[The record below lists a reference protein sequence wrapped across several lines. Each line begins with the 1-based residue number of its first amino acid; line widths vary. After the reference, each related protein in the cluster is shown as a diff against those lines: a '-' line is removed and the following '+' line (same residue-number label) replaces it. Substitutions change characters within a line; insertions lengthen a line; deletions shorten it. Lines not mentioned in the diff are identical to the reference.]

1 MAVDPLRQFL
11 EADFP
16 ADNQEPIDPQGVSNA
31 PRAALPLPGVFDA
44 QVKAST
50 AGFEADLEYFKAL
63 GNTLIGDD
71 EAAVE
76 NIRQARYDEVRAA
89 NASEG
94 IQPFEEFLD
103 APTWEG
109 FATQLTKA
117 PAQLL
122 PYALTSIAGGVIG
135 GVTAVAGKAA
145 FSTVT
150 KKAAEKI
157 VKDALRKTANKTATP
172 DEQKLA
178 QAAYTTFKRGAIT
191 GAFGSEFVPL
201 AGSNLSEA
209 LDSGQELD
217 RGQAL
222 RAAGVAVPQAAL
234 GVGGDV
240 AFLKLL
246 GDVAAR
252 RTVKAD
258 SIYGQLAAD
267 ISRSAGKGGVIQT
280 ASEMAQEEIAIQN
293 RFDLDETYT
302 QEDANL
308 RRLET
313 AFTSLIG
320 GTALGGTTGAAGSV
334 VGNRNEIA
342 QAVGESLSQP
352 VKGATEQVATIF
364 DKARRYMD
372 DAQTQRTEEAIAE
385 ETVGDVPEGQ
395 TQPEAAADI
404 NAQLSAMVNPTSKKQ
419 AVWVSGDEAQYSA
432 RPNKSTEITVD
443 GQLAFAAFI
452 PGRGTIVSTS
462 RKIVDEVVASGASDE
477 AVGAALGYSNVK
489 PQSFGSGESLLV
501 ARALDADGNVVSE
514 ELASEDTID
523 AAMEAARGLMPE
535 GGSVQR
541 VDAEQALEERA
552 KRFNGERGP
561 TVEPVDDDPDSFD
574 APDQTE
580 TPTFGSEFE
589 ELSALKSEL
598 AMTEQEGERTIVET
612 YAPKTDPARTFDNT
626 EQARADYV
634 AAFGETDFNSPEFAG
649 VSESTLNRAVQ
660 ESRNNPNSIVEITKN
675 QDGQFEVVRTDF
687 DKLYRFQAGGKELRL
702 TLPEFISRA
711 ITKAKQGKFSRQS
724 GVVLI
729 APDGKTHRINLAD
742 LTFSGQR
749 LVENREGKPFVGAE
763 PIQSAQQGLSEVL
776 GDLLLEGYQVEVLGQ
791 PINEVLSG
799 RVDERL
805 NVPAARIAGQTVGL
819 ADLFNGVKDPGKQR
833 FLTEDQKAEN
843 KRQLRQTYNDP
854 ALRQIVPYQMP
865 RETRSEEVVPGDP
878 DYVEGQRTF
887 RQVPIEQ
894 AAEGRTETEVFAGD
908 PRDDIDPDR
917 RTGSAP
923 STGTG
928 ETAAD
933 PVSVPPPREDPQ
945 GFDDPLVRSLI
956 NDALDAVKLVNPPRI
971 FNLERLTQ
979 LSDAQLSRLFSEVE
993 LVAVQR
999 MIQRQLDNLEIGGS
1013 YDGKVNIAVINPTG
1027 NALSDAMTAAH
1038 EIGHAVYQQEQ
1049 QAALENDAL
1058 RPRLVESYK
1067 RHPKHDRYVE
1077 LYGFEKGFEE
1087 WYADQLSRWA
1097 TKRYANKAAKNMVDK
1112 HFKELVEKL
1121 KKMWRAMKQGFRAR
1135 KGPKSPEFEQYIEGV
1150 VASKKQSAFVNEVVR
1165 GQVKYQYGG
1174 RPAPTQITGQ
1184 VQEDAG
1190 PAPSE
1195 PPLTFTEKAMPH
1207 AVKEA
1212 VVKEGGEALA
1222 RHWERSI
1229 SRASRPLMKFVAT
1242 ADGVLRMHAGNR
1254 VADMFYRRSQEDGS
1268 GGNLGMLRASALK
1281 VAEFQNTFEDTVGSL
1296 DDPEVKD
1303 ALREAASSDATE
1315 TLSPKAQQVR
1325 QFLQDVYTD
1334 YIQPSNTDIGFQK
1347 DYFPVLLN
1355 MLEIENRT
1363 EEFKNL
1369 ILAEQQGI
1377 SPARAEAAIYRLR
1390 QYSQA
1395 MRDDK
1400 PVDYDPTNPA
1410 AGVEQDIM
1418 LTRGIDRKT
1427 LQDAGFLQEPE
1438 EALVSYLRHVAKRVE
1453 FNKATNN
1460 GLALK
1465 EELSKLSEEDRAATL
1480 EVLNAYMGYQSSPIS
1495 PLWRKLNSYG
1505 QFLQFVTIL
1514 PFATIASLTDL
1525 AGPVINSKEFSLHTF
1540 GMAMKQ
1546 IKDGLRDPEERRQ
1559 FARDVGVVT
1568 NETVANGWVTQAE
1581 QDYMD
1586 PKVRK
1591 LSDAYF
1597 RVIMLD
1603 QFTRFSREFAA
1614 GMGASFITHHARNE
1628 FDNPRS
1634 ERYLRELGLTAED
1647 VNKWNKEGRKFST
1660 PEGKKVKQAI
1670 QRFTESSIL
1679 RPNAAERPIWASDPR
1694 WALVWQLKSYFYAYS
1709 KVIGG
1714 GIVREAQSRM
1724 AENPGELNAAQISA
1738 TLSVFALAA
1747 VATMPLAMLGMELRE
1762 YAKTG
1767 LAWAL
1772 PGVEP
1777 KARYFRT
1784 DRMDWDEYLFETID
1798 RSGFLGPLSLGVMAH
1813 QQYEWDGPIG
1823 GATSI
1828 LGPTAETI
1836 TEALENG
1843 WRVDRTLKDRL
1854 LPVYNVL

>member
-1 MAVDPLRQFL
+1 VAADPLRQFL
-11 EADFP
+11 ETDFS
-16 ADNQEPIDPQGVSNA
+16 QEQPGYDKLDPNVER
-31 PRAALPLPGVFDA
+31 RANKPFTEKIVAGA
-44 QVKAST
+44 Q
-50 AGFEADLEYFKAL
+50 AGSAGLSADLDYFKAL

-71 EAAVE
+71 EAAAE
-76 NIRQARYDEVRAA
+76 NIRQARYDEARAA
-89 NASEG
+89 NSLRGMES
-94 IQPFEEFLD
+94 FEEFLE
-103 APTWEG
+103 APTWDG
-109 FATQLTKA
+109 FTTQVSKGTG
-117 PAQLL
+117 QLL
-122 PYALTSIAGGVIG
+122 PYAVTSISSGVVGGIAALLG
-135 GVTAVAGKAA
+135 KGALTTA
-145 FSTVT
+145 TR
-150 KKAAEKI
+150 KAAEKI
-157 VKDALRKTANKTATP
+157 VKDALRKTANNTATP

-222 RAAGVAVPQAAL
+222 RAAGVAVPQAAI
-234 GVGGDV
+234 GVGADI
-240 AFLKLL
+240 AFIKLL
-246 GDVAAR
+246 GDVASS

-258 SIYGQLAAD
+258 SLYGQLASD
-267 ISRSAGKGGVIQT
+267 IGRSIGKGAVIEST
-280 ASEMAQEEIAIQN
+280 SEVAQEGIAVAN
-293 RFDLDETYT
+293 RADLDETFT
-302 QEDANL
+302 AEDAQL
-308 RRLET
+308 RLAEAAFT
-313 AFTSLIG
+313 AFFG
-320 GTALGGTTGAAGSV
+320 GGALGGAAGTVGSV
-334 VGNRNEIA
+334 AQNRNEIA
-342 QAVGESLSQP
+342 QAVGEKLSQP
-352 VKGATEQVATIF
+352 VKSATEQVATVF
-364 DKARRYMD
+364 DKVRRFND
-372 DAQTQRTEEAIAE
+372 DARTQRTEETIAE
-385 ETVGDVPEGQ
+385 ETVGDVPQGQ

-805 NVPAARIAGQTVGL
+805 NVPAARIAGQTIGL
-819 ADLFNGVKDPGKQR
+819 ADLFNGVKDPSKQR
-833 FLTEDQKAEN
+833 FITEDQKAEN

-854 ALRQIVPYQMP
+854 ALRQNVPYQMP

-894 AAEGRTETEVFAGD
+894 AAEGMSETEVFAGN

-917 RTGSAP
+917 RTGRAP
-923 STGTG
+923 FTGTG
-928 ETAAD
+928 EAGAD
-933 PVSVPPPREDPQ
+933 PVFAPPPKEDPQ
-945 GFDDPLVRSLI
+945 GFDSPIVKGVID
-956 NDALDAVKLVNPPRI
+956 DALKAVKLVNPPRI
-971 FNLERLTQ
+971 FNGARLAQ
-979 LSDAQLSRLFSEVE
+979 LSDLQLSKLFSEVE
-993 LVAVQR
+993 LVAVKR
-999 MIQRQLDNLEIGGS
+999 MLQRQIDNNEIGGS
-1013 YDGKVNIAVINPTG
+1013 YDGKVNIAVINSSG

-1067 RHPKHDRYVE
+1067 RHPRHDRYVE

-1097 TKRYANKAAKNMVDK
+1097 TKRYINKAAKSMADR
-1112 HFKELVEKL
+1112 HFKGLAAKL
-1121 KKMWRAMKQGFRAR
+1121 RQMWRAMKQGFRAR

-1174 RPAPTQITGQ
+1174 RPARTQIAGQ

-1229 SRASRPLMKFVAT
+1229 GRASRPLMKFVAT

-1268 GGNLGMLRASALK
+1268 GGELGMLRAAATK
-1281 VAEFQNTFEDTVGSL
+1281 VRDFQIEFEDRVGEL
-1296 DDPEVKD
+1296 DDPVVK
-1303 ALREAASSDATE
+1303 AAIEEAASSDATE
-1315 TLSPKAQQVR
+1315 TLSPEAQEVR
-1325 QFLQDVYTD
+1325 KFLQDVYTD

-1355 MLEIENRT
+1355 LLEIENRT

-1377 SPARAEAAIYRLR
+1377 SPARAEEAIHRLR

-1427 LQDAGFLQEPE
+1427 LQDAGFLQKPE

-1465 EELSKLSEEDRAATL
+1465 EELSKLSEEDRAAAI

-1546 IKDGLRDPEERRQ
+1546 IADGLRNPEERKQ
-1559 FARDVGVVT
+1559 FARDVAVVS

-1586 PKVRK
+1586 PRIRK
-1591 LSDAYF
+1591 LSDAWF
-1597 RVIMLD
+1597 RVILLD

-1828 LGPTAETI
+1828 LGPTAETV

>member
-1 MAVDPLRQFL
+1 MATDPVRQFL
-11 EADFP
+11 EADYT
-16 ADNQEPIDPQGVSNA
+16 DVTQSN
-31 PRAALPLPGVFDA
+31 PVFDPSL
-44 QVKAST
+44 VPSPTKGFMDEFG
-50 AGFEADLEYFKAL
+50 AGVQAGVEGLGADLEYFKAL
-63 GNTLIGDD
+63 GNTIIGDD
-71 EAAVE
+71 EAAANNIQRARVE
-76 NIRQARYDEVRAA
+76 EEAA
-89 NASEG
+89 ATALRN
-94 IQPFEEFLD
+94 IQPFEEFLE
-103 APTWEG
+103 APTWDG
-109 FATQLTKA
+109 FATQVAKGTG
-117 PAQLL
+117 QLL
-122 PYALTSIAGGVIG
+122 PYAVTSISGGVVG
-135 GVTAVAGKAA
+135 GIAALLGKGALTTA
-145 FSTVT
+145 S
-150 KKAAEKI
+150 KKAAEKV
-157 VKDALRKTANKTATP
+157 VKDALRKTANNTATP

-178 QAAYTTFKRGAIT
+178 QAAYTTFKRGALT
-191 GAFGSEFVPL
+191 GAFGAEFVPL
-201 AGSNLSEA
+201 AGSNVSEA
-209 LDSGQELD
+209 LESGKELD

-222 RAAGVAVPQAAL
+222 RAAGVALPQAAI
-234 GVGGDV
+234 GVGADI
-240 AFLKLL
+240 AFLRLL
-246 GDVAAR
+246 GDVASS

-258 SIYGQLAAD
+258 SLYGQLASD
-267 ISRSAGKGGVIQT
+267 ISRSIAKGAGIESV
-280 ASEMAQEEIAIQN
+280 SEVAQEGIAIAN
-293 RFDLDETYT
+293 RADLDETFT
-302 QEDANL
+302 AEDAQL
-308 RRLET
+308 RLAEAAFT
-313 AFTSLIG
+313 AFFG
-320 GTALGGTTGAAGSV
+320 GGALGGAAGTVGSV
-334 VGNRNEIA
+334 AQNRNEIA
-342 QAVGESLSQP
+342 QAVGEKLSQP
-352 VKGATEQVATIF
+352 VKSATEQVATVF
-364 DKARRYMD
+364 DKVRRFND
-372 DAQTQRTEEAIAE
+372 DARAQRTEETIAE
-385 ETVGDVPEGQ
+385 ETVGDVPQGQ

-404 NAQLSAMVNPTSKKQ
+404 NAQLSAMVDPTSKKQ
-419 AVWVSGDEAQYSA
+419 AVWVSGEEAQYSA
-432 RPNKSTEITVD
+432 RPNKSTEITVE
-443 GQLAFAAFI
+443 GQLAFAAFV
-452 PGRGTIVSTS
+452 PGRGTIISTS
-462 RKIVDEVVASGASDE
+462 RKIVDEVVASGASD
-477 AVGAALGYSNVK
+477 AAIGAALGYSNVK
-489 PQSFGSGESLLV
+489 PQSFGAGQSQLV

-552 KRFNGERGP
+552 KRFNRERGP

-580 TPTFGSEFE
+580 TPTFGSVFE
-589 ELSALKSEL
+589 ELAALKEEL
-598 AMTEQEGERTIVET
+598 AMAEQEGERTLVGT
-612 YAPKTDPARTFDNT
+612 YRSKTDPAQVFDNT
-626 EQARADYV
+626 EQVRSEYV
-634 AAFGETDFNSPEFAG
+634 AAFGETDFDSPELAG
-649 VSESTLNRAVQ
+649 VSEGALNRAVQ
-660 ESRNNPNSIVEITKN
+660 ESRNNPNSVVEITKN

-702 TLPEFISRA
+702 TLPDFISRA
-711 ITKAKQGKFSRQS
+711 ITKAKQGKFARQS
-724 GVVLI
+724 GVALV
-729 APDGKTHRINLAD
+729 DKNGKRHRINLVD

-763 PIQSAQQGLSEVL
+763 PIQSAQQGLSEVI
-776 GDLLLEGYQVEVLGQ
+776 GDLLLEGYQIEVLNQ

-805 NVPAARIAGQTVGL
+805 NVPAARIGGQTIGL
-819 ADLFNGVKDPGKQR
+819 ADLFNGVKDPSKQR

-843 KRQLRQTYNDP
+843 KQKLRQTYNDP
-854 ALRQIVPYQMP
+854 ALRQNVPYQMP
-865 RETRSEEVVPGDP
+865 RETTSEEIVPGDP
-878 DYVEGQRTF
+878 DYVEGQRDF
-887 RQVPIEQ
+887 RQVPVEQ
-894 AAEGRTETEVFAGD
+894 AAEGRSETEIFAGD

-917 RTGSAP
+917 RTGPAP
-923 STGTG
+923 ATGTG
-928 ETAAD
+928 EAGVD
-933 PVSVPPPREDPQ
+933 PVSVPPPKEDPQ
-945 GFDDPLVRSLI
+945 GFDDPLVQSLI
-956 NDALDAVKLVNPPRI
+956 KDALDTVKLANPPRI

-979 LSDAQLSRLFSEVE
+979 LSDAQLGKLFSEVE
-993 LVAVQR
+993 VVAVKR

-1049 QAALENDAL
+1049 QAALENSAL
-1058 RPRLVESYK
+1058 RPRLVESFK

-1077 LYGFEKGFEE
+1077 VYGFEKGFEE

-1097 TKRYANKAAKNMVDK
+1097 TKRYANKAAKNMVEK
-1112 HFKELVEKL
+1112 HFKELVQKL
-1121 KKMWRAMKQGFRAR
+1121 KKLWREMKRGFRAR
-1135 KGPKSPEFEQYIEGV
+1135 KGPKSPEFEEYMEGV
-1150 VASKKQSAFVNEVVR
+1150 IASKKASAYVNEVVR
-1165 GQVKYQYGG
+1165 GQQKYKGTSGQA
-1174 RPAPTQITGQ
+1174 PASVRGEM
-1184 VQEDAG
+1184 QEIAG

-1268 GGNLGMLRASALK
+1268 GGELGMLRAAATK
-1281 VAEFQNTFEDTVGSL
+1281 VRDFQIEFEDRVGEL
-1296 DDPEVKD
+1296 DDPAVRA
-1303 ALREAASSDATE
+1303 ALEEAASSDATE
-1315 TLSPKAQQVR
+1315 TLSPKAREVR
-1325 QFLQDVYTD
+1325 QFLQDVYTG

-1355 MLEIENRT
+1355 LLEIENRT

-1377 SPARAEAAIYRLR
+1377 SPARAETAINRLR

-1410 AGVEQDIM
+1410 SGVEQDIM

-1465 EELSKLSEEDRAATL
+1465 EELSKLSEEDRAAAL
-1480 EVLNAYMGYQSSPIS
+1480 EVLNAYMGYQSSPIN

-1525 AGPVINSKEFSLHTF
+1525 AGPVVNSKEFSLHTF

-1546 IKDGLRDPEERRQ
+1546 IKDGLRDPEERKQ

-1586 PKVRK
+1586 PRVRK
-1591 LSDAYF
+1591 LSDTYF

-1647 VNKWNKEGRKFST
+1647 VNKWNKEGRKFTT

-1714 GIVREAQSRM
+1714 GIIREAQSRM

-1784 DRMDWDEYLFETID
+1784 DRMDWDEYLFETVD

-1813 QQYEWDGPIG
+1813 QQYQWDGPIG

>member
-11 EADFP
+11 ETDLSADGQLP
-16 ADNQEPIDPQGVSNA
+16 VDPQAAGSV
-31 PRAALPLPGVFDA
+31 PRAEQTLPEKFISGA
-44 QVKAST
+44 KAGS
-50 AGFEADLEYFKAL
+50 AGLSADLDYFRAL
-63 GNTLIGDD
+63 GNTLLGDD
-71 EAAVE
+71 EAAAE
-76 NIRQARYDEVRAA
+76 NIRQARYDEARAA
-89 NASEG
+89 NSLRG
-94 IQPFEEFLD
+94 IQPFEEFLE
-103 APTWEG
+103 APTWDG
-109 FATQLTKA
+109 FATQVAKGTG
-117 PAQLL
+117 QLL
-122 PYALTSIAGGVIG
+122 PYAVTSISGGVVG
-135 GVTAVAGKAA
+135 GIAALLGKGALTTA
-145 FSTVT
+145 S
-150 KKAAEKI
+150 KKAAEKV
-157 VKDALRKTANKTATP
+157 VKDALRKTANNTATP

-178 QAAYTTFKRGAIT
+178 QAAYTTFKRGALT

-222 RAAGVAVPQAAL
+222 RAAGVAVPQAAI
-234 GVGGDV
+234 GVGADI
-240 AFLKLL
+240 AFIKLL
-246 GDVAAR
+246 GDVASS

-258 SIYGQLAAD
+258 SLYGQLASD
-267 ISRSAGKGGVIQT
+267 IGRSLGKGAVIELT
-280 ASEMAQEEIAIQN
+280 SEVAQEGIAVAN
-293 RFDLDETYT
+293 RADLDETFT
-302 QEDANL
+302 AEDAQL
-308 RRLET
+308 RLAEAAFT
-313 AFTSLIG
+313 AFFG
-320 GTALGGTTGAAGSV
+320 GGALGGAAGTVGSV
-334 VGNRNEIA
+334 AQNRNEIA
-342 QAVGESLSQP
+342 QAVGEKLSQP
-352 VKGATEQVATIF
+352 VKSATEQVATVF
-364 DKARRYMD
+364 DKVRRFND
-372 DAQTQRTEEAIAE
+372 DARTQRTEETIAE

-419 AVWVSGDEAQYSA
+419 AVWVSGDEAQYNA
-432 RPNKSTEITVD
+432 RPNKSTEITVN
-443 GQLAFAAFI
+443 GQLAFAAFV
-452 PGRGTIVSTS
+452 PGRGTIVCTS

-477 AVGAALGYSNVK
+477 AVGTALGYSTSK
-489 PQSFGSGESLLV
+489 PEIFGTGQSLLV

-514 ELASEDTID
+514 ELASEGTID

-552 KRFNGERGP
+552 KRFNSEQGP

-598 AMTEQEGERTIVET
+598 AMTEQEGERTVVET
-612 YAPKTDPARTFDNT
+612 YAPKTDPTRMFDNT
-626 EQARADYV
+626 EQARSDYV

-702 TLPEFISRA
+702 TLPDFISRA

-843 KRQLRQTYNDP
+843 KQQLRQTYNDP
-854 ALRQIVPYQMP
+854 ALRQNVPYQMP

-887 RQVPIEQ
+887 RQVPVEQ

-917 RTGSAP
+917 RTGPAP
-923 STGTG
+923 ATGTG

-956 NDALDAVKLVNPPRI
+956 NDALDAVKLANPPGI

-979 LSDAQLSRLFSEVE
+979 MSDAQLAQLFSEVE
-993 LVAVQR
+993 LAAVQR

-1121 KKMWRAMKQGFRAR
+1121 KKMWREMKRGFRAR
-1135 KGPKSPEFEQYIEGV
+1135 KGPKSPEFEEYMERVI
-1150 VASKKQSAFVNEVVR
+1150 ASKKQSAFVNEVVR

-1174 RPAPTQITGQ
+1174 RPAPTQIAGQ

-1207 AVKEA
+1207 AVKEV

-1268 GGNLGMLRASALK
+1268 GGELGMLRAAATK
-1281 VAEFQNTFEDTVGSL
+1281 VRDFQKDFEDRIGEL
-1296 DDPEVKD
+1296 DDPAVRA
-1303 ALREAASSDATE
+1303 ALEEAASSEATE
-1315 TLSPKAQQVR
+1315 TLSPKAREVR

-1355 MLEIENRT
+1355 LLEIENRT

-1377 SPARAEAAIYRLR
+1377 SPARAEEAIHRLR

-1427 LQDAGFLQEPE
+1427 LQDAGFLQAPE

-1465 EELSKLSEEDRAATL
+1465 EELSKLSEEDRAAAL

-1546 IKDGLRDPEERRQ
+1546 IADGLRNPEERKQ
-1559 FARDVGVVT
+1559 FARDVAVVS

-1586 PKVRK
+1586 PRVRK
-1591 LSDAYF
+1591 LSDAWF
-1597 RVIMLD
+1597 RVILLD

-1724 AENPGELNAAQISA
+1724 AENPGELDAAQISA

-1828 LGPTAETI
+1828 LGPTAETV

>member
-1 MAVDPLRQFL
+1 MAADPLRQFL
-11 EADFP
+11 ETDFS
-16 ADNQEPIDPQGVSNA
+16 QEQPVYDKLDPNVA
-31 PRAALPLPGVFDA
+31 PRANKPFTEKIVAGA
-44 QVKAST
+44 Q
-50 AGFEADLEYFKAL
+50 AGSAGLSADLDYFKAL

-71 EAAVE
+71 EAAAE
-76 NIRQARYDEVRAA
+76 NIRQARYDEARAA
-89 NASEG
+89 NSLRG
-94 IQPFEEFLD
+94 VQPFEEFLE
-103 APTWEG
+103 APTWDG
-109 FATQLTKA
+109 FATQVAKGTG
-117 PAQLL
+117 QLL
-122 PYALTSIAGGVIG
+122 PYAVTSIGSGVVGGLAALMG
-135 GVTAVAGKAA
+135 KGMLTTA
-145 FSTVT
+145 T
-150 KKAAEKI
+150 KKTAEKV
-157 VKDALRKTANKTATP
+157 VKDALRKTANNTATP

-222 RAAGVAVPQAAL
+222 RAAGVAVPQAAI
-234 GVGGDV
+234 GVGADI
-240 AFLKLL
+240 AFIKLL
-246 GDVAAR
+246 GDVASN

-258 SIYGQLAAD
+258 SLYGQLASD
-267 ISRSAGKGGVIQT
+267 IGRSIGKGAVIEST
-280 ASEMAQEEIAIQN
+280 SEVAQEGIAVAN
-293 RFDLDETYT
+293 RADLDETFT
-302 QEDANL
+302 AEDAQL
-308 RRLET
+308 RLAEAAFT
-313 AFTSLIG
+313 AFFG
-320 GTALGGTTGAAGSV
+320 GGALGGAAGTVGSV
-334 VGNRNEIA
+334 AQNRNEIA
-342 QAVGESLSQP
+342 QAVGEKLSQP
-352 VKGATEQVATIF
+352 VKSATEQVATVF
-364 DKARRYMD
+364 DKVRRFND
-372 DAQTQRTEEAIAE
+372 DARTQRTEETIAE

-419 AVWVSGDEAQYSA
+419 AVWVSGDEAQYNA

-443 GQLAFAAFI
+443 GQLAFAAFV

-462 RKIVDEVVASGASDE
+462 RKIVDEVVASGASD
-477 AVGAALGYSNVK
+477 AAIGTALGYSTVK
-489 PQSFGSGESLLV
+489 PEIFGTGESMQV

-514 ELASEDTID
+514 ELASEGTID

-552 KRFNGERGP
+552 KRFNGEQGP

-589 ELSALKSEL
+589 ELGALKAEL
-598 AMTEQEGERTIVET
+598 NMTEQEGERTVVET

-634 AAFGETDFNSPEFAG
+634 AAFGETDFDSPELAG
-649 VSESTLNRAVQ
+649 VSESTLNRAAQ

-687 DKLYRFQAGGKELRL
+687 DKLYRFQAGGKEFRL
-702 TLPEFISRA
+702 TLPDFISRA
-711 ITKAKQGKFSRQS
+711 ITKAKQGKFTRQS

-805 NVPAARIAGQTVGL
+805 NVPAARIAGQTIGL
-819 ADLFNGVKDPGKQR
+819 ADLFNGVKDPSKQR
-833 FLTEDQKAEN
+833 FITEDQKAEN
-843 KRQLRQTYNDP
+843 KQQLRQTYNDP
-854 ALRQIVPYQMP
+854 ALRQNVPYQMP
-865 RETRSEEVVPGDP
+865 RDTRSEEIVPGDP
-878 DYVEGQRTF
+878 EYVEGQRTF
-887 RQVPIEQ
+887 RQVSTEQ
-894 AAEGRTETEVFAGD
+894 AAEGKSETEAFAGD
-908 PRDDIDPDR
+908 PRNDIDPDR
-917 RTGSAP
+917 RTGPAP
-923 STGTG
+923 STGSG
-928 ETAAD
+928 EAGAD
-933 PVSVPPPREDPQ
+933 PVFAPPPTEDPQ
-945 GFDDPLVRSLI
+945 GFDSPIVKGVIEDVLK
-956 NDALDAVKLVNPPRI
+956 AVNLANPPRI
-971 FNLERLTQ
+971 FNGARLSQ
-979 LSDAQLSRLFSEVE
+979 LSDLQLSKLFSEVE
-993 LVAVQR
+993 LVAVKR
-999 MIQRQLDNLEIGGS
+999 MLQRQIDNNEIGGS
-1013 YDGKVNIAVINPTG
+1013 YDGKVNIAVINSSG

-1097 TKRYANKAAKNMVDK
+1097 TKRYINKAAKSMTDR
-1112 HFKELVEKL
+1112 HFKGLAAKL
-1121 KKMWRAMKQGFRAR
+1121 RQMWRAMKQGFRAR
-1135 KGPKSPEFEQYIEGV
+1135 KGPKSPEFEEYISQV

-1174 RPAPTQITGQ
+1174 RPAPTQIAGQ

-1268 GGNLGMLRASALK
+1268 GGELGMLRAAATK
-1281 VAEFQNTFEDTVGSL
+1281 VRDFQTEFEDRVGEL
-1296 DDPEVKD
+1296 DDPVVK
-1303 ALREAASSDATE
+1303 AAIEEAASSDATE
-1315 TLSPKAQQVR
+1315 TLSPEAQEVR
-1325 QFLQDVYTD
+1325 KFLQDVYTD

-1377 SPARAEAAIYRLR
+1377 SPARAEKAIHRLR

-1465 EELSKLSEEDRAATL
+1465 EELSKLSEEDRAAAL

-1505 QFLQFVTIL
+1505 QFVQFVTIL

-1546 IKDGLRDPEERRQ
+1546 MAEGLRNPEERKQ
-1559 FARDVGVVT
+1559 FARDVAVVS

-1591 LSDAYF
+1591 LSDAWF

-1714 GIVREAQSRM
+1714 GIIREAQSRM
-1724 AENPGELNAAQISA
+1724 AENPGELDAAQISA

-1767 LAWAL
+1767 IAWAL

-1828 LGPTAETI
+1828 LGPTAETV